1 MISRHHILDAI
12 PGLAKFCRSVSR
24 GRRLAPWEA
33 EDLHADA
40 MVLAW
45 KTADEFEDADLTG
58 WRELLERKIKNRA
71 RKIASPYRRPQVRTT
86 EPYMPEP
93 LHAVEVADELESLP
107 EEDQTLLACR
117 AYDMTE
123 RETAK
128 ALGISQATVNRRL
141 SAIRARL
148 TA

>member
-1 MISRHHILDAI
+1 
-12 PGLAKFCRSVSR
+12 
-24 GRRLAPWEA
+24 
-33 EDLHADA
+33 
-40 MVLAW
+40 
-45 KTADEFEDADLTG
+45 
-58 WRELLERKIKNRA
+58 
-71 RKIASPYRRPQVRTT
+71 
-86 EPYMPEP
+86 
-93 LHAVEVADELESLP
+93 
-107 EEDQTLLACR
+107 LACR

>member
-12 PGLAKFCRSVSR
+12 PGLAKFCRSVAR

-40 MVLAW
+40 MVIAW
-45 KTADEFEDADLTG
+45 KTADEFEDVDLAG
-58 WRELLERKIKNRA
+58 WRESLERKIKNRA
-71 RKIASPYRRPQVRTT
+71 RKIASPYRRPQVRMT
-86 EPYMPEP
+86 EPYTPEP
-93 LHAVEVADELESLP
+93 MHAVEVADELESLP

-141 SAIRARL
+141 NAIRARL